1 MIDSTRKRRE
11 QAQKDRVRRRINTK
25 IDPENYEFRPAKKQV
40 DYYDNEVE
48 QRVAVYARV
57 STGNVQQ
64 TTSYELQKKY
74 YEDFVIHHPNWTLV
88 KIYADVDA
96 PYGQNTKRPLA
107 ADLRLSTGVFRFEQS
122 SRSLLRLFKRS
133 KHFSDYFSNIVYRDF
148 CPVL

>member
-74 YEDFVIHHPNWTLV
+74 YEDFVIHHEKCFPLRTKCCRLH
-88 KIYADVDA
+88 KYGSYA
-96 PYGQNTKRPLA
+96 R
-107 ADLRLSTGVFRFEQS
+107 
-122 SRSLLRLFKRS
+122 
-133 KHFSDYFSNIVYRDF
+133 
-148 CPVL
+148 

>member
-57 STGNVQQ
+57 STGK
-64 TTSYELQKKY
+64 SR
-74 YEDFVIHHPNWTLV
+74 IS
-88 KIYADVDA
+88 
-96 PYGQNTKRPLA
+96 GA
-107 ADLRLSTGVFRFEQS
+107 AAWRHRCECVWMAGFL
-122 SRSLLRLFKRS
+122 
-133 KHFSDYFSNIVYRDF
+133 
-148 CPVL
+148 